1 MSGVRGRFIAARAR
15 VGVAMTALLACLA
28 MQGCANRDAATPKA
42 AATSTAVGGDARRS
56 GYDFMTPELRA
67 MQDDDG
73 ANPAMLW
80 VRDGEAAWNRPA
92 GNTGTS
98 CAGCHGAASASMR
111 GVAARYPA
119 FDAAAGRPLDLGAR
133 INACRVRHQG
143 APALAH
149 ESDELLA
156 LEAWVGFQSRGLP
169 VAPPAD
175 ARLEP
180 WRVQGERLYRTRM
193 GQLDFACA
201 QCHDAHAGQ
210 RLAGSTIPQAL
221 PTGYPIYR
229 LEWQAMG
236 SLERRLRGCLSGV
249 RAEPFASGSE
259 EMVALELYL
268 AQRAAGLRMETPAVR
283 P

>member
-1 MSGVRGRFIAARAR
+1 MKQAGRSAIAALALVGLVATGCADREAAMAR
-15 VGVAMTALLACLA
+15 VAGGPATAALP
-28 MQGCANRDAATPKA
+28 AAT
-42 AATSTAVGGDARRS
+42 TASDTRRS

-80 VRDGEAAWNRPA
+80 VRDGEAAWNRPEGGA
-92 GNTGTS
+92 AVA
-98 CAGCHGAASASMR
+98 CAGCHGEASASMR

-119 FDAAAGRPLDLGAR
+119 FDAVAGRPLDLAAR
-133 INACRVRHQG
+133 INACRERHQR
-143 APALAH
+143 APALAR

-156 LEAWVGFQSRGLP
+156 LEAWVAYQSRGRAI
-169 VAPPAD
+169 APPAD
-175 ARLEP
+175 VRLEP
-180 WRVQGERLYRTRM
+180 WRAQGERLYRTRM

-210 RLAGSTIPQAL
+210 RLAGSTIPQAH

-229 LEWQAMG
+229 LEWQGMG
-236 SLERRLRGCLSGV
+236 SLVRRLRGCLSGV
-249 RAEPFASGSE
+249 RAEPFAPDSD
-259 EMVALELYL
+259 EMVALELFL
-268 AQRAAGLRMETPAVR
+268 ARRAAGMRVETPAVR